1 MLTITPKGEWIM
13 TSPTIIKITDF
24 LSFAALTLMI
34 STGTLLEFTLP
45 PRSGRDEVWYLS
57 RHEWGDIHLYVSV
70 AFLLLMTVHLFT
82 HIKFIKSVMTGKAS
96 TETNYRVAA
105 GILGLIALISLA
117 FAPVVSPV
125 TEVERGP
132 QHYHQIH

>member
-1 MLTITPKGEWIM
+1 MA
-13 TSPTIIKITDF
+13 SSTIIKITDF
-24 LSFAALTLMI
+24 LSFVALTLMI

-57 RHEWGDIHLYVSV
+57 RHEWGDIHFYLSV
-70 AFLLLMTVHLFT
+70 GFLLLMTVHLFT
-82 HIKFIKSVMTGKAS
+82 HVKFIKSVMTGKAS
-96 TETNYRVAA
+96 TENNYRVAV

-125 TEVERGP
+125 TDVQRGQ
-132 QHYHQIH
+132 QHYHQVR